1 MKTSIRN
8 IVVASA
14 AALTCGIAAAEE
26 FVCTGYVGA
35 VALDNVFVPDGASC
49 TLDRTRLNGSI
60 VVGTGS
66 TLVATS
72 VSVNGNI
79 QAEGANSVS
88 VAGRSMIG
96 GSVQIVQGGSAGVR
110 GARINGDILFDDN
123 NGPIDAASNRVGGS
137 LQAFRNTGG
146 VRLVRNTM
154 NGNLQC
160 KENTPAPTG
169 SGNVSPSKEDQCARL

>member
-1 MKTSIRN
+1 MN
-8 IVVASA
+8 ASLR
-14 AALTCGIAAAEE
+14 AALAASTLTLVCGAAVAEE

-49 TLDRTRLNGSI
+49 TLDRTRLNGSL

-66 TLVATS
+66 SLTATS
-72 VSVNGNI
+72 ITVNGNV
-79 QAEGANSVS
+79 QAEGANAVS
-88 VAGRSMIG
+88 IAGRSMIG
-96 GSVQIVQGGSAGVR
+96 GSVQIVQGSSASVR
-110 GARINGDILFDDN
+110 GARINGDILFDAN
-123 NGPIDAASNRVGGS
+123 NGAIEAASNFIGGS
-137 LQAFRNTGG
+137 LQAFQNTGG

-169 SGNVSPSKEDQCARL
+169 FGNVSPSKEDQCARL